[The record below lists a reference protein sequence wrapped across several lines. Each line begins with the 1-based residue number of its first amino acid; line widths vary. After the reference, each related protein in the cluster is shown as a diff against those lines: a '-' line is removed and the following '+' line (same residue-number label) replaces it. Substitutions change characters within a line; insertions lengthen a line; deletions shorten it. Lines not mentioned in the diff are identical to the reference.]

1 LKCARA
7 AAALGAFKAVME
19 TRGIITEARANPPLP
34 PLADTEVKAIAAV
47 LDELGLG
54 RSA

>member
-1 LKCARA
+1 LKCARGRP
-7 AAALGAFKAVME
+7 AALGAFEAAMAP
-19 TRGIITEARANPPLP
+19 RGIITEARANP

-47 LDELGLG
+47 LDEPGLG

>member
-1 LKCARA
+1 MRA
-7 AAALGAFKAVME
+7 GPPRRAGRVRGGHDAAWD
-19 TRGIITEARANPPLP
+19 RHRANP